1 MNDPALLDQLRQ
13 FLGDRLSTAPEVLAE
28 HSHDV
33 SRHRPRPPHAVAFP
47 ESTEEVSRIV
57 SLCAESRTPIIP
69 FGTGTAV
76 EGGVVAIHGGVS
88 IDLRRMNRILRVN
101 VADRDAAVEA
111 GVTRKQLNRHLE
123 ETGSG
128 LFFPVDPG
136 ADASLGGMAST
147 NASGSSALR
156 YGMMRDN
163 VMGLT
168 VVLADGRVIRTGG
181 RARKSS
187 AGYDLTRVFAGAEGT
202 LGIITELTL
211 RLTLVP
217 EAASAAVCRFGSI
230 EAAVNA
236 VMAIMAAGVP
246 MARIELLDEVQMAAV
261 ARYSK
266 LSYAAAPTLFFEF
279 HGSESAVV
287 EQARK
292 VGEIATGLGGGEFQ
306 WALEKSE
313 RDRLWQ
319 ARYDAY
325 YASLALRPGSIA
337 YGTDVCV
344 PVSRLAECIVKTKE
358 ILKETRLPC
367 PLFGHVGDGNFH
379 VILLLDPESDAE
391 LAEAQALN
399 DRIVELALSL
409 EGTCTGEH
417 GVGMGKLDALIQER
431 GEAVNVMRAIKQT
444 LDPHNLMNP
453 GKVLRLGQVRP
464 TSSVPPTAI
473 RF

>member
-1 MNDPALLDQLRQ
+1 VLDSSSFPMNDLTLIDRLRRV
-13 FLGDRLSTAPEVLAE
+13 LGDRLSTAAEVLAE

-33 SRHRPRPPHAVAFP
+33 SRHRPRPPDAVAFP
-47 ESTEEVSRIV
+47 QSTEEVARIV
-57 SLCAESRTPIIP
+57 SLCAEFRTPIIP

-76 EGGVVAIHGGVS
+76 EGGVVAIHGGIS
-88 IDLRRMNRILRVN
+88 INLRRMNRVLRVN
-101 VADRDAAVEA
+101 ASDRDAAVEA

-187 AGYDLTRVFAGAEGT
+187 AGYDLTRLFAGAEGT
-202 LGIITELTL
+202 LGVITELTL

-217 EAASAAVCRFGSI
+217 EAASAAVCRFESI

-279 HGSESAVV
+279 HGTKEAVV
-287 EQARK
+287 EQVRK
-292 VGEIATGLGGGEFQ
+292 VGEIATKLGGGEFQ
-306 WALEKSE
+306 WALDKAD

-325 YASLALRPGSIA
+325 YASLALRPGCIA

-344 PVSRLAECIVKTKE
+344 PVSRLVECIVKTKE
-358 ILKETRLPC
+358 ILHQTRLPC

-379 VILLLDPESDAE
+379 VILLLDPESETE

-399 DRIVELALSL
+399 DRIVALALSL

-417 GVGMGKLDALIQER
+417 GIGMGKLDALIQER
-431 GEAVNVMRAIKQT
+431 GEAVELMRAIKHA

-453 GKVLRLGQVRP
+453 GKVVRREADER
-464 TSSVPPTAI
+464 S
-473 RF
+473 R

>member
-1 MNDPALLDQLRQ
+1 MC
-13 FLGDRLSTAPEVLAE
+13 AE
-28 HSHDV
+28 H
-33 SRHRPRPPHAVAFP
+33 
-47 ESTEEVSRIV
+47 
-57 SLCAESRTPIIP
+57 RTPVIP

-76 EGGVVAIHGGVS
+76 EGGVVAIHGGVCL
-88 IDLRRMNRILRVN
+88 DLRTMNHILRVN
-101 VADRDAAVEA
+101 VADRDASVEA
-111 GVTRKQLNRHLE
+111 GVTRKQLNRILE
-123 ETGSG
+123 ETNTG

-168 VVLADGRVIRTGG
+168 AVLADGRIVRTGG

-187 AGYDLTRVFAGAEGT
+187 AGYDLTKLFCGAEGT
-202 LGIITELTL
+202 LGVITELTL

-217 EAASAAVCRFGSI
+217 EAASAAVCRFGGI
-230 EAAVNA
+230 EGAVNA
-236 VMAIMAAGVP
+236 VMAIMSAGVP

-261 ARYSK
+261 GRYSK
-266 LSYAAAPTLFFEF
+266 LPYAAAPTLFFEF
-279 HGSESAVV
+279 HGSHSAVV
-287 EQARK
+287 EQVRK
-292 VGEIATGLGGGEFQ
+292 VGEIATKLGGGEFQ
-306 WALEKSE
+306 WATEKAD

-391 LAEAQALN
+391 LAEAKSLN
-399 DRIVELALSL
+399 DRIVELALRL

-417 GVGMGKLDALIQER
+417 GIGMGKLDALVQER
-431 GEAVNVMRAIKQT
+431 GEAVNVMRTIKQA

-453 GKVLRLGQVRP
+453 GKVLRMKEPRN
-464 TSSVPPTAI
+464 
-473 RF
+473 

>member
-1 MNDPALLDQLRQ
+1 MNHPDLIERLQRI
-13 FLGDRLSTAPEVLAE
+13 LGDRLSTASEVLAE

-33 SRHRPRPPHAVAFP
+33 SRHRPHSPDAVAFP
-47 ESTEEVSRIV
+47 ESTEEVARIV
-57 SLCAESRTPIIP
+57 SLCAELRTPIIP

-76 EGGVVAIHGGVS
+76 EGGVVAIHGGVC
-88 IDLRRMNRILRVN
+88 IDLRRMNRILRVSRP
-101 VADRDAAVEA
+101 DRDATVEA
-111 GVTRKQLNRHLE
+111 GVTRKQLNRHLDE
-123 ETGSG
+123 SGSG

-163 VMGLT
+163 VLGLT

-187 AGYDLTRVFAGAEGT
+187 AGYDLTRLFCGAEGT
-202 LGIITELTL
+202 LGVITDLTL
-211 RLTLVP
+211 RLSQVS
-217 EAASAAVCRFGSI
+217 EAASAAVCRFGGI
-230 EAAVNA
+230 EPAVNA

-261 ARYSK
+261 ARYSN
-266 LSYAAAPTLFFEF
+266 LPYAAAPTLFFEF
-279 HGSESAVV
+279 HGSLSAVV

-292 VGEIATGLGGGEFQ
+292 VGEIAAKLGGGEFQ
-306 WALEKSE
+306 WAIEKAD

-325 YASLALRPGSIA
+325 YASLALRPGAIA
-337 YGTDVCV
+337 YATDVCV

-358 ILKETRLPC
+358 ILRHTQLPC

-379 VILLLDPESDAE
+379 VVLLIDPESETE
-391 LAEAQALN
+391 LVEARTLN
-399 DRIVELALSL
+399 DQIVELALSL
-409 EGTCTGEH
+409 EGTCSGEH
-417 GVGMGKLDALIQER
+417 GIGMGKLDALVQER
-431 GEAVNVMRAIKQT
+431 GESVNVMQAIKRA
-444 LDPHNLMNP
+444 LDPDNLMNP
-453 GKVLRLGQVRP
+453 GKVLRMAPINSQE
-464 TSSVPPTAI
+464 S
-473 RF
+473 